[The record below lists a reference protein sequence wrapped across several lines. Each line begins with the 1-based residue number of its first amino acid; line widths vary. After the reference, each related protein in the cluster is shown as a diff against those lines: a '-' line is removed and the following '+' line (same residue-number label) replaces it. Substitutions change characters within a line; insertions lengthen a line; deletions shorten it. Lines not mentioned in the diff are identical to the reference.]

1 MCVCAI
7 NNISHSHP
15 HCKWIGFGEQK
26 ITVAFS
32 LKKKLLLSEEKS
44 KEWKL
49 HKKFCFGNKVPL
61 VINKNRSKISFMY
74 LFSGATGFLP
84 SLRLEVATGVE
95 SLRKPCQPSS
105 HLMASGP
112 PSPKGWG
119 QLRELTHELLGDD
132 QEAELH
138 PRRSTPT
145 LGKTLCMCVLTVKRY
160 GLWYHRKRDNI

>member
-1 MCVCAI
+1 MCVCTM
-7 NNISHSHP
+7 NNISPSHP

-49 HKKFCFGNKVPL
+49 HKKFCFGNKVSL

-74 LFSGATGFLP
+74 LFSGATDFLP

-95 SLRKPCQPSS
+95 SLRKPCQPAPTWWLQDHHLWEDEVSWENWPMSCSEMTRRLSS
-105 HLMASGP
+105 TLAGAHWPSGRC
-112 PSPKGWG
+112 S
-119 QLRELTHELLGDD
+119 
-132 QEAELH
+132 A
-138 PRRSTPT
+138 
-145 LGKTLCMCVLTVKRY
+145 CAY
-160 GLWYHRKRDNI
+160 